1 MRDKIVFDIE
11 TKDTFADVGGQE
23 NLEKLSASLLC
34 IYSYNNDSF
43 TCFREGTFEDAAKIF
58 QEAGLIIGFSSNRF
72 DIPVMNKYFK
82 FNLKAIPSLDLLEVV
97 ERSFGRRVGL
107 DLLAKTNLGIGK
119 TNKSLDA
126 IRFYREGDW
135 DALERY
141 CTQDVRVTRDLYDL
155 VKRQGYLMI
164 PDRLT
169 ENLHKVPL
177 MIEDTIV
184 EVNTLF

>member
-11 TKDTFADVGGQE
+11 TKDTFADVGGNE
-23 NLEKLSASLLC
+23 HVEKLSASLLC
-34 IYSYNNDSF
+34 LYSYNKDSF
-43 TCFREGTFEDAAKIF
+43 ICYREGNFEDAAKIF

-72 DIPVMNKYFK
+72 DVPVMNKYFK
-82 FNLKAIPSLDLLEVV
+82 FNLKAIPSLDLLEAV

-107 DLLAKTNLGIGK
+107 DILARTNLGIGK

-126 IRFYREGDW
+126 IRFYRDGDW
-135 DALERY
+135 DSLERY

-155 VKRQGYLMI
+155 IKKQGYLMI

-169 ENLHKVPL
+169 ENLYKVPL
-177 MIEDTIV
+177 TLCDTIT